1 MSAPHHPIPN
11 DREPLPYFAGRAEE
25 LGALNARLDQ
35 VLAGNVTGGIA
46 LVTGVPGAGKS
57 ELGRQFV
64 KRATAR
70 KSKPAIRHLPAD
82 VSLLPSDL
90 GLFKEISATLGRSD
104 VGRRVAEIDAKGTG
118 WAAGGGS
125 FKVQRSTEHARDTG
139 LLYELLRSSRR
150 TGMWRDRA
158 LIVTVDELQTIEPEA
173 MRNLHMLHRGEHG
186 CPIFVVGIGL
196 QHTQDVL
203 AHPRDGSAGISRTAP
218 PITLGCLPHDEAVE
232 AVAGNMAAFGQEI
245 SDGCAAALAKASFGF
260 PQHIHAYL
268 EAAVGVIRSQGSLV
282 EKANLGAAIERGNQR
297 RIRYYQ
303 DRLRG
308 MHTRTPFDAV
318 MPIAAALHA
327 QNKDALRESEAIE
340 VATTGRFDGE
350 AVVDDAIAHG
360 VLTRHPDG
368 TVGFGIPSFGDY
380 MADQLGRS

>member
-1 MSAPHHPIPN
+1 MCRAPIPN
-11 DREPLPYFAGRAEE
+11 DREPLPYFVGRAEE

-64 KRATAR
+64 KRATVR

-104 VGRRVAEIDAKGTG
+104 VGRRVAEIDSKATG

-125 FKVQRSTEHARDTG
+125 VKVQRSTEHARDTG
-139 LLYELLRSSRR
+139 LLYELLRSSKRA
-150 TGMWRDRA
+150 GMWKARA

-186 CPIFVVGIGL
+186 CPILVVGIGL

-203 AHPRDGSAGISRTAP
+203 AHPRDGAAGISRTAP
-218 PITLGCLPHDEAVE
+218 PIMLGCLAHDEAVE
-232 AVAGNMAAFGQEI
+232 AVAGNMSAFGHEI
-245 SDGCAAALAKASFGF
+245 PEQCAQALGKASFGF

-268 EAAVGVIRSQGSLV
+268 EAAVGVIRSQGRLD
-282 EKANLGAAIERGNQR
+282 EEANLNAAIGRGNQR

-318 MPIAAALHA
+318 MPIAAALDA
-327 QNKDALRESEAIE
+327 QKSDALRESEAIE
-340 VATTGRFDGE
+340 VATAGRFDGE
-350 AVVDDAIAHG
+350 AVVEDAIAHG

-368 TVGFGIPSFGDY
+368 TVGFGIPSFRDY
-380 MADQLGRS
+380 MTDQLGRG